1 MAWFKREKK
10 RIDQPTPP
18 DARRVKTEGLWTK
31 CENCRAIVWKKD
43 LDANWRICPKCQ
55 HHFRLSATERL
66 ELLLDSRWIE
76 HDAALASNDPVPMR
90 VLLRNV
96 SSMNLMTEA

>member
-18 DARRVKTEGLWTK
+18 DERRVKTEGLWTK

-43 LDANWRICPKCQ
+43 LDA
-55 HHFRLSATERL
+55 
-66 ELLLDSRWIE
+66 
-76 HDAALASNDPVPMR
+76 V
-90 VLLRNV
+90 
-96 SSMNLMTEA
+96 